1 MKYFLVFSLAFLI
14 SCQPKPAAVPEINLW
29 EDRPLSENTLLQ
41 TIAVGSCNRQD
52 LPQDIWKSILEKK
65 PELWIWLGD
74 NIYGDTEDMEVLKS
88 KYLLQKTN
96 PEYRNLLQHSQVIG
110 IWDDHD
116 YGVNDGDKNYP
127 FREASKMLMLDFL
140 DIQADNPV
148 RTREGAYQSYT
159 FGPEGK
165 KVKIILLDARYFRDT
180 LQATGVDD
188 GNRYFPNETGDI
200 LGEAQWEWLESELTQ
215 SDAQIHLIGSGI
227 QMIPEEQFFEKWANF
242 PTARKRLFDLINKTK
257 PALPLL
263 LSGDR
268 HIAELSKLPMDSL
281 PQPIFELTASGMT
294 HTWRNMMEESSQY
307 RVGEL
312 VVSKNYGLIKIDW
325 STPTPTITVEVL
337 NPENQ
342 PLLTEKIY

>member
-1 MKYFLVFSLAFLI
+1 MKYFLIVSFALFLG
-14 SCQPKPAAVPEINLW
+14 CQTQPPAIPESNLW
-29 EDRPLSENTLLQ
+29 EDRPLDQNIQLK

-65 PELWIWLGD
+65 PDLWIWLGD

-88 KYLLQKTN
+88 KYLIQKSA
-96 PEYRNLLQHSQVIG
+96 PEYRNLLQQTQVIG

-140 DIQADNPV
+140 DVAESSPA
-148 RTREGAYQSYT
+148 RTREGGYQSYT

-165 KVKIILLDARYFRDT
+165 KVKILLLDARYFRDT
-180 LQATGVDD
+180 LQETGIDD

-200 LGEAQWEWLESELTQ
+200 LGEAQWEWLENELTE

-257 PALPLL
+257 PAFPLL

-268 HIAELSKLPMDSL
+268 HIAELSKMPMDSL
-281 PQPIFELTASGMT
+281 SQPIFELTASGMT
-294 HTWRNMMEESSQY
+294 HTWRNMMDESNRY

-312 VVSKNYGLIKIDW
+312 VVSKNYGLIQIDW
-325 STPTPTITVEVL
+325 TSNTPSVFVQVL

-342 PLLTEKIY
+342 PLLTEKIF